1 MKIKD
6 SGARTEF
13 KTGAVRDIQ
22 EGKGRMDLLPARA
35 LHFMYQVMPVKI
47 QELCPASYRDSMNL
61 GFISLFQYMQDY
73 EDIFLAE
80 ACWYFL
86 NAIELQWAEIV
97 GGYICCKIP
106 PTGVTEVAKIFEA
119 GAEKYEPR
127 NWEKGIPLSRLL
139 DSGLRHLF
147 RAMRKD
153 DDEPH
158 LPMGCWNLL
167 CMLETKL
174 RIDAGYLPG
183 ELNDT
188 PILLQEKNDE

>member
-13 KTGAVRDIQ
+13 ETGAVRDIQ

-35 LHFMYQVMPVKI
+35 LYFMNATLPTRNWSYGPV
-47 QELCPASYRDSMNL
+47 SYRDSMNL
-61 GFISLFQYMQDY
+61 GFDSLLQYMQNY
-73 EDIFLAE
+73 ENFPLAE

-86 NAIELQWAEIV
+86 NAIELQWAEVV

-106 PTGVTEVAKIFEA
+106 PTGLVEVAKIFEA
-119 GAEKYEPR
+119 GALKYEPR
-127 NWEKGIPLSRLL
+127 NWEKGIPLSRFL
-139 DSGLRHLF
+139 DSGLRHLC
-147 RAMRKD
+147 RAERKD

-158 LPMGCWNLL
+158 LTMGCWNLL

-174 RIDAGYLPG
+174 RIDAGFLPA
-183 ELNDT
+183 ELNDA
-188 PILLQEKNDE
+188 PVLLQEKNSE